1 MYLNIL
7 GLHIHEIRNQCTY
20 IEGNIKILNQS
31 LETEARFGAF
41 LALQGIMNSAM
52 QISRLIWS
60 PRKKGKVRSE
70 ELRKLMGIPEK
81 HPLNNSDLQTVF
93 EYCDETNE
101 DGVKNTKGQYI
112 LYDFI
117 GDLGK
122 SKHKDVKIEN
132 IFRSFDLASK
142 IYVYK
147 GIGFN
152 MDAML
157 AAIASITD
165 TVNKAHYH
173 LFPDQ
178 WTDVDKDGKPTGNK
192 NAPDMKKAP
201 IKEKAKTKKE

>member
-1 MYLNIL
+1 ML
-7 GLHIHEIRNQCTY
+7 GYPKTVGDRNRLHFGKNCYSGVAFFRLAAVPMLLIAAGHLLPDAFFVNF
-20 IEGNIKILNQS
+20 
-31 LETEARFGAF
+31 LEVSFRH
-41 LALQGIMNSAM
+41 I
-52 QISRLIWS
+52 
-60 PRKKGKVRSE
+60 
-70 ELRKLMGIPEK
+70 
-81 HPLNNSDLQTVF
+81 
-93 EYCDETNE
+93 ETN
-101 DGVKNTKGQYI
+101 DDWVKNTKGQYI

-152 MDAML
+152 MGAML